1 MWTNEEKS
9 NFFSNFRIPVFLYL
23 GERYFTDPIVDAE
36 EENQET
42 VDSFFSSAE
51 TNFDDEKRAMY
62 AARRKSKSENIT
74 FLCSVKDAFSSFLFV
89 LYSSLSF
96 FLALDFLSFSFLFFS
111 FLWSLI
117 SRISANQPEIVKLA
131 LPEKSKFSLNN
142 W

>member
-1 MWTNEEKS
+1 MIFTIKGDCEQMKRKVT
-9 NFFSNFRIPVFLYL
+9 FFSNFRIPVFLYL

-74 FLCSVKDAFSSFLFV
+74 FFV
-89 LYSSLSF
+89 FCERCF
-96 FLALDFLSFSFLFFS
+96 FFFS
-111 FLWSLI
+111 FCPLLFTFLLFC
-117 SRISANQPEIVKLA
+117 P
-131 LPEKSKFSLNN
+131 
-142 W
+142 

>member
-1 MWTNEEKS
+1 MIFTIKGDCEQMKRKVT
-9 NFFSNFRIPVFLYL
+9 FFSNFRIPVFLYL

-74 FLCSVKDAFSSFLFV
+74 FFVFCERCFFFLSFIVHFPSFLPLIFSF
-89 LYSSLSF
+89 LLSF
-96 FLALDFLSFSFLFFS
+96 FLFSVISYFS
-111 FLWSLI
+111 YFSK
-117 SRISANQPEIVKLA
+117 SA
-131 LPEKSKFSLNN
+131 
-142 W
+142 

>member
-1 MWTNEEKS
+1 MIFTIKADCEQMKRKVT
-9 NFFSNFRIPVFLYL
+9 FFSNFRIPVFLYL
-23 GERYFTDPIVDAE
+23 GERYFTDPILDDE

-74 FLCSVKDAFSSFLFV
+74 FFVSYERCFFLF
-89 LYSSLSF
+89 SFCPLSF

-111 FLWSLI
+111 FL
-117 SRISANQPEIVKLA
+117 
-131 LPEKSKFSLNN
+131 
-142 W
+142 

>member
-1 MWTNEEKS
+1 MKRKV

-62 AARRKSKSENIT
+62 AARRKSKSENIIFFVSYERCFLFFSFCPLLFT
-74 FLCSVKDAFSSFLFV
+74 FL
-89 LYSSLSF
+89 LSCPWF
-96 FLALDFLSFSFLFFS
+96 FSFSFLFFS